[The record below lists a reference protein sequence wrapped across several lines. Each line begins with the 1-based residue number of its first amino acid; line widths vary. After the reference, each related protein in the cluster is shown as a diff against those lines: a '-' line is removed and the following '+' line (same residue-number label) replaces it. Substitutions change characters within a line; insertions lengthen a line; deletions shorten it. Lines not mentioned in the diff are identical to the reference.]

1 MAIARRALSAALL
14 LPAAGAVRA
23 QEAWPSRPVRMLVP
37 FAAGGSTDIAGRIM
51 AQNLSARLDQQ
62 VVVENR
68 PGAGTNLAADFVAKS
83 RPDGYTLLFG
93 AAAMSTNPS
102 LLPSMPYDL
111 FRDLDPIV
119 VVSRTALVLLV
130 HPSLPAHSVAELLAL
145 ARSRPD
151 GLAYATGGNGTI
163 PHLTGELIRFMADAK
178 LTHVPYRGQATAMPD
193 VLSGRV
199 PVLLEA
205 TPPLLPLI
213 RSGELRALAVM
224 EPERLPHIPDVPTLI
239 ESGFPGVATAAWNAL
254 FAPAGTPPA
263 ILARLNREAN
273 AILADPAVRARFL
286 ELGATPV
293 GGTPAE
299 MTAFLRAE
307 VARWAEVVRR
317 SGARAD

>member
-1 MAIARRALSAALL
+1 MALARRAFGTALL
-14 LPAAGAVRA
+14 LPWVRATRA

-37 FAAGGSTDIAGRIM
+37 FAAGGSTDIAARIV
-51 AQNLSARLDQQ
+51 AQQLSVRLEQQ
-62 VVVENR
+62 IVVENR

-111 FRDLDPIV
+111 FRDLAPIT
-119 VVSRTALVLLV
+119 VVSRTSLVLLV
-130 HPSLPAHSVAELLAL
+130 HPSLPVRTVAELIAL

-151 GLAYATGGNGTI
+151 GLSYATGGNGTI
-163 PHLTGELIRFMADAK
+163 PHLTGELIRFMADVR

-193 VLSGRV
+193 VLSARV

-224 EPERLPHIPDVPTLI
+224 EPERLSLIPEVPTLI
-239 ESGFPGVATAAWNAL
+239 ESGFPGVATAAWNAM

-263 ILARLNREAN
+263 ILARLNAEAN

-293 GGTPAE
+293 GGSPAAME
-299 MTAFLRAE
+299 RFLRDE